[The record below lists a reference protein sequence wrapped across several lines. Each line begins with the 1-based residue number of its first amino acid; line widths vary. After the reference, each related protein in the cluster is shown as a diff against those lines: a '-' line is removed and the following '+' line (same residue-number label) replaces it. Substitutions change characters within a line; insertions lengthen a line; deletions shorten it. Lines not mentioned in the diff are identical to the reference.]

1 MPEPTRTVVLSKP
14 SASSAVQTIRLGE
27 NLTDYLQQSTTEP
40 MFTACFPVGAIVITE
55 NVYGTVTTPSQTHL
69 VVDLDAAAGSE
80 SIQLTL
86 SSASYEGDIVDLKS
100 GDRLV
105 FGSSSGSGVW
115 SVEVKGDYEVTSY
128 YISTTVALREPIPTT
143 LYANTGVSLIK
154 KDYMGEAH
162 PLTLSNISNRT
173 VTVDGVTY
181 KKSGNFVYDSA
192 AVARYGLKMMSISDS
207 DRTLAA
213 DLLNQAIYEL
223 RQQSA
228 PAFTIEINAV
238 DMAYYTDNHAHL
250 RPGEAVRVIS
260 EAHGLDEVMV
270 VRKADI
276 DLDDP
281 GNTKYE
287 IGKAMATATGMIRGA
302 YGAAASVRERLMRGT
317 R

>member
-40 MFTACFPVGAIVITE
+40 MYTACYPLGASVPGMAVHPAFRVVAPYGANAGNEYIVMYVE
-55 NVYGTVTTPSQTHL
+55 GGGSGVTR
-69 VVDLDAAAGSE
+69 VVHFHR
-80 SIQLTL
+80 
-86 SSASYEGDIVDLKS
+86 
-100 GDRLV
+100 GDRLF
-105 FGSSSGSGVW
+105 FGSYNGNGQW
-115 SVEVKGDYEVTSY
+115 SVEVAEEVELTSDTTTYHTVYLETPLLTSIPANSAHDYAYKE
-128 YISTTVALREPIPTT
+128 
-143 LYANTGVSLIK
+143 N
-154 KDYMGEAH
+154 
-162 PLTLSNISNRT
+162 LTQARPVDLGMLSDRT
-173 VTVDGVTY
+173 KTVDGVTY
-181 KKSGNFVYDSA
+181 KKKDGFVYDEA
-192 AVARYGLKMMSISDS
+192 AVERYGLKMMGISDS
-207 DRTLAA
+207 DRVMPI
-213 DLLNQAIYEL
+213 DLLSQAIYEL

-228 PAFTIEINAV
+228 PAFTIEIQAV
-238 DMAYYTDNHAHL
+238 DMAYYTDSHAHL

-260 EAHGLDEVMV
+260 EPHGLDEVMV

>member
-27 NLTDYLQQSTTEP
+27 NLTDYLQQSSTEP
-40 MFTACFPVGAIVITE
+40 MYTACFPLGASVP
-55 NVYGTVTTPSQTHL
+55 GM
-69 VVDLDAAAGSE
+69 AAAPPYRLIAPYGANAGNTYIVLYVEGGS
-80 SIQLTL
+80 
-86 SSASYEGDIVDLKS
+86 SSTRIVHLHR
-100 GDRLV
+100 GDRLF
-105 FGSSSGSGVW
+105 FGSNSGNGQW
-115 SVEVKGDYEVTSY
+115 SVEVAEEVELTSD
-128 YISTTVALREPIPTT
+128 TTTYHTVYLESPLLTSIP
-143 LYANTGVSLIK
+143 ANSAHDWQY
-154 KDYMGEAH
+154 KDYLTEAK
-162 PLTLSNISNRT
+162 PVDLFMLSDRTL
-173 VTVDGVTY
+173 TVDGVTY
-181 KKSGNFVYDSA
+181 KKKNGFVYDSA

-207 DRTLAA
+207 DRVLPI

-238 DMAYYTDNHAHL
+238 DMAYYTDNHTHL

-276 DLDDP
+276 NLDDP